1 MKTLSILICLL
12 AMSAGIISASP
23 APKGKGTVNGKIIDK
38 RSGAALEFATVSLLD
53 TAKKVVAG
61 AVTGADGA
69 FTLTDVASGQYTLKV
84 SFLGYADT
92 EQAIAVPDEQA
103 TVDAGQIALE
113 AEAQTLEEAVVTSR
127 RPVVERQ
134 IDKLVLTVANSVM
147 AQNSTALEVLRK
159 APGLA
164 VDSEGNITLNG
175 QSVAVWVD
183 NRPTHLSGQAL
194 SALLEGTEGST
205 IDRIEIIDQP
215 SSKYDAEGSGGI
227 VNIITKKN
235 FLKGFNGSL
244 RTAYRQYL
252 EKDFYYGA
260 SGSLNLNYRTDVI
273 NTYVNMSSNG
283 NKTLYRMEEAT
294 TAPGNYHRLSD
305 MNDFTKGFNQNVKAG
320 IDFFIDKKNILG
332 VIGNLALNNGRD
344 RQGGYTQEDNNG
356 AITTSTLNGDNK
368 GRRINGSGN
377 LNYSH
382 YFDDNG
388 HELTLNADYLR
399 YISTPEAQVNTRFSF
414 PSALS
419 KADSLDA
426 YRDYSEQ
433 YVTVL
438 SAKADY
444 VLPIGKSMKM
454 EAGGKIAISHTDNE
468 IVRNDSSAGGW
479 IKNLNLSDDFTYRE
493 TIGALYATLGW
504 RINSYWN
511 VKGGVRWEHT
521 ASKGQWRSADTVTS
535 RTYNDFFPT
544 VFLGYNPAQQHSL
557 SLSYTRRIRRPNYG
571 QLNPFR
577 RYISAYS
584 FTEGNPEL
592 SPEYVHRVNLS
603 YTGFRVFNTGMMYSM
618 TNEQIIQIPSY
629 DEITHASG
637 YRQDNFGKMAMA
649 VGWVSLSGL
658 PLTAWWTLT
667 INVNAGYIYNE
678 NGDYKGEAFFYEG
691 YGSTTFQPGKTWKVE
706 IEYNLTGPVSWGYFN
721 IKPRHTASIGVQKT
735 LWNNKGSVSLYV
747 NDVFATQTND
757 LTTLKDGIYRDVVQR
772 QPSRSVRASF
782 SYRFGNAGK
791 PARQRNVGQQEEA
804 ERLGDN

>member
-1 MKTLSILICLL
+1 M
-12 AMSAGIISASP
+12 
-23 APKGKGTVNGKIIDK
+23 
-38 RSGAALEFATVSLLD
+38 EFATVSLLD

-61 AVTGADGA
+61 NVTRAGGD
-69 FTLTDVASGQYTLKV
+69 FTLANVAAGQYILKV
-84 SFLGYADT
+84 SFLGYTDAMQ
-92 EQAIAVPDEQA
+92 EIVVPEGME
-103 TVDAGQIALE
+103 TMDAGTVELD

-164 VDSEGNITLNG
+164 VDSDGNITLNG

-183 NRPTHLSGQAL
+183 NRPTYLSGQEL

-252 EKDFYYGA
+252 EKDFYYSA
-260 SGSLNLNYRTDVI
+260 SGSLNLNYRNDVI

-283 NKTLYRMEEAT
+283 SKGFYSLVEET
-294 TAPGNYHRLSD
+294 TTPGNYYRLSD
-305 MNDFTKGFNQNVKAG
+305 MIGVSKGFNQNVKAG

-332 VIGNLALNNGRD
+332 IIGNLALQNGRD
-344 RQGGYTQEDNNG
+344 GQDGYTQENNNG
-356 AITTSTLNGDNK
+356 AIITSILNGDDK
-368 GRRINGSGN
+368 GHRVNGSGN

-382 YFDDNG
+382 YFNDNG
-388 HELTLNADYLR
+388 HELTLNADYLGHA
-399 YISTPEAQVNTRFSF
+399 STPEQQVNTCFSF
-414 PSALS
+414 LSAPS

-426 YRDYSEQ
+426 YRNLSGQ
-433 YVTVL
+433 YITVL

-444 VLPIGKSMKM
+444 ALPVGKSMKL
-454 EAGGKIAISHTDNE
+454 EAGGKIAVSHADNE
-468 IVRNDSSAGGW
+468 IVCNDSSAGGW
-479 IKNLNLSDDFTYRE
+479 IKNPKLSDDFTYRE
-493 TIGALYATLGW
+493 TIGALYATWGW
-504 RINSYWN
+504 RINDHWN
-511 VKGGVRWEHT
+511 VKGGLRWEHT
-521 ASKGQWRSADTVTS
+521 ASEGQWRSADTVTT
-535 RTYNDFFPT
+535 RAYNDFFPT

-557 SLSYTRRIRRPNYG
+557 TLSYTRRIRRPNYWH
-571 QLNPFR
+571 LNPFR

-592 SPEYVHRVNLS
+592 SPEYVHRLNLS
-603 YTGFRVFNTGMMYSM
+603 YTGFRMFNTGVMYST
-618 TNEQIIQIPSY
+618 TNGQINQIPSF

-649 VGWVSLSGL
+649 VGWVSLSEL
-658 PLTAWWTLT
+658 SLTAWWTLT
-667 INVNAGYIYNE
+667 INVNAGYLYNE
-678 NGDYKGEAFFYEG
+678 DGDYKKETFFYQG
-691 YGSTTFQPGKTWKVE
+691 YGSTTFQPAKTWKVE
-706 IEYNLTGPVSWGYFN
+706 IEYNLQGPAAWGYFN
-721 IKPRHTASIGVQKT
+721 TKAQHIASIGVQKT

-747 NDVFATQTND
+747 NDVFATQNND
-757 LTTLKDGIYRDVVQR
+757 LTIQKDGIDRDIVQR
-772 QPSRSVRASF
+772 QNSRSVRASF

-791 PARQRNVGQQEEA
+791 PAKQRNVGQQEEA
-804 ERLGDN
+804 ERLGGN